1 VQLRHAARNAP
12 TRAHVAPKF
21 NEVFAAIHNGLL
33 GRGGQVGFWIG
44 DHKKSLAAENDRG

>member
-1 VQLRHAARNAP
+1 
-12 TRAHVAPKF
+12 
-21 NEVFAAIHNGLL
+21 LL